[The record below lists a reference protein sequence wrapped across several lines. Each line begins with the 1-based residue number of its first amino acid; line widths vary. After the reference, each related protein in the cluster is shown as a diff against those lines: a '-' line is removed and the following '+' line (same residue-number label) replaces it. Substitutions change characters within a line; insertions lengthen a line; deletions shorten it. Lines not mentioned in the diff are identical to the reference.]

1 MANPAANYPRPDA
14 TFPAIA
20 EHGGRVDMSPD
31 EIGEGWSTTSQT
43 RPPAI
48 KFNSKDWYV
57 SSAMKYICRLGV
69 AEYSPDEIYQGLGMC
84 VGSNGSVY
92 WNLAPCTGI
101 DPVGDATGHW
111 ELMPCRRHD
120 AEALIRYIVMD
131 MIGGYGYLTEGMA
144 DLLYL
149 RITDAEAYYARMNWV
164 GDYVSQYVA
173 GQRHEIEQWTLGHFA
188 LQSWV
193 EERLANYAT
202 NEHAQNLANNAQN
215 AANAHTEARL
225 ASYATNDHAQYLA
238 NTAQN
243 NAQSLANAHTEIRI
257 SDVMGWATPQFDD
270 LRNQIAGLMP
280 TGSIGGNGWIRMPNG
295 LIFQWVQGYNQTQ
308 SGTAYQAVNFPMWF
322 PHACLSCQVTTIWT
336 SGPDNQIMIYQTT
349 SYNNGL
355 VNLRRARRGDDG
367 VNGTTP
373 QVFAVG
379 Y

>member
-1 MANPAANYPRPDA
+1 MSTYTRPDA
-14 TFPAIA
+14 TFPAVA
-20 EHGGRVDMSPD
+20 EHGGRADMSAV
-31 EIGEGWSTTSQT
+31 EIGAGWSTETQT
-43 RPPAI
+43 RPPAA
-48 KFNSKDWYV
+48 KFNARDFIT
-57 SSAMKYICRLGV
+57 SAAVKYICRLGV
-69 AEYSPDEIYQGLGMC
+69 AEYSPDESYQGLGMC
-84 VGSNGSVY
+84 IGSNGSVY
-92 WNLAPCTGI
+92 WNLVPCTGV
-101 DPVGDATGHW
+101 DPVGDASGYW

-173 GQRHEIEQWTLGHFA
+173 GQRHELEQWTLGNFA
-188 LQSWV
+188 LQSWVHEILGNYATHAWTNEHFALRSYV

-202 NEHAQNLANNAQN
+202 NEHAQNLANNAQV
-215 AANAHTEARL
+215 AAVHESVTHTNNVQA
-225 ASYATNDHAQYLA
+225 YLL
-238 NTAQN
+238 N
-243 NAQSLANAHTEIRI
+243 
-257 SDVMGWATPQFDD
+257 WATPQFDD
-270 LRNQIAGLMP
+270 VRNQIAGLMP
-280 TGSIGGNGWIRMPNG
+280 TGVIDMGAFNGWMRLPNG
-295 LIFQWVQGYNQTQ
+295 LIFQWAQGYNQTA
-308 SGTAYQAVNFPMWF
+308 SGTVYQAVNFPMWF
-322 PHACLSCQVTTIWT
+322 PHACLNCQVTTIWT

-349 SYNNGL
+349 GFNNGL

>member
-120 AEALIRYIVMD
+120 AEALIRYIVK
-131 MIGGYGYLTEGMA
+131 IG
-144 DLLYL
+144 
-149 RITDAEAYYARMNWV
+149 R
-164 GDYVSQYVA
+164 
-173 GQRHEIEQWTLGHFA
+173 
-188 LQSWV
+188 
-193 EERLANYAT
+193 
-202 NEHAQNLANNAQN
+202 
-215 AANAHTEARL
+215 AH
-225 ASYATNDHAQYLA
+225 
-238 NTAQN
+238 
-243 NAQSLANAHTEIRI
+243 
-257 SDVMGWATPQFDD
+257 V
-270 LRNQIAGLMP
+270 
-280 TGSIGGNGWIRMPNG
+280 
-295 LIFQWVQGYNQTQ
+295 
-308 SGTAYQAVNFPMWF
+308 
-322 PHACLSCQVTTIWT
+322 
-336 SGPDNQIMIYQTT
+336 
-349 SYNNGL
+349 
-355 VNLRRARRGDDG
+355 
-367 VNGTTP
+367 
-373 QVFAVG
+373 
-379 Y
+379 